1 MKRSSFWK
9 IACLI
14 ALLPFLYLGTASATY
29 FYQYHKL
36 GDERGLSIPAPFP
49 ALHKGQSIII
59 FAPHCDDETL
69 GCAGLM
75 QQAVKLGIPVSVV
88 IITNGDGFRVGVE
101 REFRKL
107 HVHRQDFIRFAAIR
121 QHESLTALES
131 LGIQPQ
137 NILFLGYPDQGLW
150 AIWNSHWSN
159 SNPFTSPYTKSDR
172 CPYPVA
178 FEDNVPYSGAS
189 VLSEIK
195 KVLRDKRP
203 TDVFVTHPSDDH
215 PDHAAAAAF
224 VSLALQQ
231 LAKDSSY
238 FKNTKLYYYLIHRG
252 DWPLPQGLRPNHY
265 LLPPVEMDN
274 LDTHWTMLPL
284 SEREIIKKRQAIAD
298 YRSQTTMMARFLYSF
313 DRRNELFGT
322 LSPKTAFQF
331 HGTDN
336 PVLREVSTQT
346 WQDIKP
352 VVLDPVNDTLI
363 RDFQPNGDLKSVYAA
378 TDRKNLYLCVD
389 TAAAITKGTRFHL
402 FIRYFGS
409 ARRLTSGGTLNL
421 YINPPHACRPAGY
434 VCDTNK
440 NRLEVTIPLSH
451 IGYAREI
458 SLSVDTSTA
467 GIHIDTIGVRFI
479 YLSRSPHHLS
489 SQIAQLH

>member
-1 MKRSSFWK
+1 M
-9 IACLI
+9 I

-36 GDERGLSIPAPFP
+36 GDERGLPMPPPFP
-49 ALHKGQSIII
+49 ALHKGQRILI

-75 QQAVKLGIPVSVV
+75 QQAVQLGIPVSVV

-107 HVHRQDFIRFAAIR
+107 HVNRKDFIRFAAIR

-131 LGIQPQ
+131 LGVKPQ

-150 AIWNSHWSN
+150 AIWNNHWSN

-195 KVLRDKRP
+195 SVLKDKRP

-224 VSLALQQ
+224 VTLAMQQ
-231 LAKDSSY
+231 LARNSSY
-238 FKNTKLYYYLIHRG
+238 FKKTCLYYYLIHRG

-265 LLPPVEMDN
+265 LVPPVEMDN
-274 LDTHWTMLPL
+274 LDTHWYTLPL
-284 SEREIIKKRQAIAD
+284 THREIIVKRRAIAD
-298 YRSQTTMMARFLYSF
+298 YRSQTTVMARFLYSF
-313 DRRNELFGT
+313 YRRNELFGT
-322 LSPKTAFQF
+322 ITPKTAFQC
-331 HGTDN
+331 TDN
-336 PVLREVSTQT
+336 SMLRAVSNQA
-346 WQDIKP
+346 WLDIKP
-352 VVLDPVNDTLI
+352 VALDPVNDTLI
-363 RDFQPNGDLKSVYAA
+363 RDFQPGGDLKSVYAA
-378 TDRKNLYLCVD
+378 TDRKNLYLRVD
-389 TAAAITKGTRFHL
+389 TAATISKRIRFHI

-409 ARRLTSGGTLNL
+409 ASRQTSGGTLNL
-421 YINPPHACRPAGY
+421 FINPPHDCRPA
-434 VCDTNK
+434 VDTCDTNK
-440 NRLEVTIPLSH
+440 NRLEVTIPLSRL
-451 IGYAREI
+451 GYAREI
-458 SLSVDTSTA
+458 ALSVDTSTA

-479 YLSRSPHHLS
+479 YLHRSSHHLA